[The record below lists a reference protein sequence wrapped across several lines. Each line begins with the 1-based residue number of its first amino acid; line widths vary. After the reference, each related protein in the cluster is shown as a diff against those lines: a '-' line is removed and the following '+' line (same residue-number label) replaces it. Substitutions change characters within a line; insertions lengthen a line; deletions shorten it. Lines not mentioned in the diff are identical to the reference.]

1 MSARSESRPAPS
13 RPAHAAPVFGD
24 CLTDETGEWEG
35 IGLPCTVAGWVIVKR
50 ISLAAGGVGGV
61 EEARGRERVGGAR
74 VEADEELHVLLERA
88 AKLMVKAGYRSYSV
102 TVKVAGKEKRYGL
115 MESSFY
121 LDMVMKR
128 RNPPQK

>member
-1 MSARSESRPAPS
+1 LWLRDRDGTLADERDRHRMG
-13 RPAHAAPVFGD
+13 AHA
-24 CLTDETGEWEG
+24 
-35 IGLPCTVAGWVIVKR
+35 VAR
-50 ISLAAGGVGGV
+50 DAASRVGGV
-61 EEARGRERVGGAR
+61 VRSQRAGVERISFEEPYVRSETPAGRVGGAR
-74 VEADEELHVLLERA
+74 VEADEELHALLERA

-121 LDMVMKR
+121 LDMVKR

>member
-1 MSARSESRPAPS
+1 
-13 RPAHAAPVFGD
+13 
-24 CLTDETGEWEG
+24 
-35 IGLPCTVAGWVIVKR
+35 
-50 ISLAAGGVGGV
+50 
-61 EEARGRERVGGAR
+61 
-74 VEADEELHVLLERA
+74 
-88 AKLMVKAGYRSYSV
+88 MVKAGYRSYSV